1 MLLLVRVKML
11 TMRHLL
17 STFHKNASS
26 LDLPE
31 DEEEDD
37 DAAAVVERSAW
48 HRHPPFEG

>member
-17 STFHKNASS
+17 STFLKSVSS